1 MWEVWCQHNQTK
13 KKNCNK
19 AKQNTSQNI
28 KEHPNHALNTNR
40 YLQNKNK
47 EQEAKINAKH
57 IVEGYGKY
65 EGHHSCLQ
73 SPFTVSID
81 SRRRIV
87 LSQCSVIYNL
97 TID

>member
-1 MWEVWCQHNQTK
+1 MTIQTCLNKHPIQQPAQHILAKQKTKAQHNQT
-13 KKNCNK
+13 NK
-19 AKQNTSQNI
+19 GKQNTSQNI

-65 EGHHSCLQ
+65 EGHH
-73 SPFTVSID
+73 I
-81 SRRRIV
+81 
-87 LSQCSVIYNL
+87 
-97 TID
+97 